1 MEIKLSEL
9 KDVIKKILVAY
20 GATSNLNILAIS
32 SATEN
37 STIYFDL
44 YNGESYISFKLPQE
58 SISTDLVAVVDTKA
72 FTDLVSSLTTET
84 VDLNVKDNLLKI
96 SSGKSS
102 YKLPMIYDGGD
113 LWKPTFMIA
122 NGDQSAIEISADIL
136 KSIDVINTQELS
148 RVKEDRIKNGA
159 GKLYYLSNNGCFTS
173 ANAYGA
179 CLNSF
184 TLSGTFEL
192 LLNKTLVKLFKLF
205 PSGLSLS
212 YEENTINNRQQIKIS
227 LMDTT
232 TLVTVLA
239 PADKTIRATMLKMV
253 YRLKE
258 YASAIYQTHL
268 VINSKELKTVLS
280 RLNIAAKHSGK
291 PKDESSRLT
300 IVVDGLN
307 LTITDEVENSESLSL
322 AENSVVV
329 AKQTIRVF
337 LEDIKPVAD
346 LCEAETIE
354 IDTNSSGVMIISFNN
369 IKYFLTQLAPEN

>member
-1 MEIKLSEL
+1 MEVKLSDL
-9 KDVIKKILVAY
+9 KDIIKKILVAY
-20 GATSNLNILAIS
+20 SATSNLNILAIS

-37 STIYFDL
+37 NTIYFDL

-58 SISTDLVAVVDTKA
+58 SINTGLIAVIDTKA

-84 VDLNVKDNLLKI
+84 IDLNVKDNLLKI

-122 NGDQSAIEISADIL
+122 NGEQPAIEVSADIL
-136 KSIDVINTQELS
+136 TSIDVINTQELS
-148 RVKEDRIKNGA
+148 RVKEDRVKNGA

-205 PSGLSLS
+205 PNGLSLS
-212 YEENTINNRQQIKIS
+212 YEESAINNRQQIKIS
-227 LMDTT
+227 LMDAT

-291 PKDESSRLT
+291 PKDDNNRLNL
-300 IVVDGLN
+300 IVDGLN
-307 LTITDEVENSESLSL
+307 LTITDECENSESLEL

-329 AKQTIRVF
+329 AKQIIRVF

-346 LCEAETIE
+346 LCDAETIE

-369 IKYFLTQLAPEN
+369 IKYFLTQLAQEN

>member
-1 MEIKLSEL
+1 MEVKLSEL

-20 GATSNLNILAIS
+20 GATSNLNIIAIS

-37 STIYFDL
+37 NTIYFDL
-44 YNGESYISFKLPQE
+44 YNGESFISFKLPQE
-58 SISTDLVAVVDTKA
+58 SVSTELVAVVDTKA

-122 NGDQSAIEISADIL
+122 NSDQPAIDISADIL
-136 KSIDVINTQELS
+136 KSIDLINTQELS
-148 RVKEDRIKNGA
+148 RVKEDRVKNGA

-184 TLSGTFEL
+184 TLDGTFEL

-205 PSGLSLS
+205 PEGLSLS
-212 YEENTINNRQQIKIS
+212 YEESVVNNRQQIKIS
-227 LMDTT
+227 LMDST

-291 PKDESSRLT
+291 AKEDYNKLSL
-300 IVVDGLN
+300 VVDGLN
-307 LTITDEVENSESLSL
+307 LTITDEFENSESLDL

-346 LCEAETIE
+346 LCEADFIE
-354 IDTNSSGVMIISFNN
+354 IDTNSTGVMIISFNN

>member
-9 KDVIKKILVAY
+9 KDIIKKILVAY

-37 STIYFDL
+37 NTIYFDL

-122 NGDQSAIEISADIL
+122 NGDQPAIEISADIL

-184 TLSGTFEL
+184 TLNGTFEL
-192 LLNKTLVKLFKLF
+192 LLNKTIVKLFKLF
-205 PSGLSLS
+205 PNGLSLS
-212 YEENTINNRQQIKIS
+212 YEESAVNNRQQIKIS

-268 VINSKELKTVLS
+268 VINSKELKTVLA

-291 PKDESSRLT
+291 PKDESNKLT
-300 IVVDGLN
+300 LVVDGLN
-307 LTITDEVENSESLSL
+307 LTITDDVENSEFLPL
-322 AENSVVV
+322 VENSVVV

-346 LCEAETIE
+346 LCEAEAIE
-354 IDTNSSGVMIISFNN
+354 IDTNSTGVMIISFNN